1 MGGVT
6 YIFGF
11 RKKCYFMA
19 LEISALLSAHRVSL
33 CVVLWLLLSD
43 KTLCIQKK
51 RINVLGIVEQD
62 SLTQK

>member
-1 MGGVT
+1 MGGVA

-11 RKKCYFMA
+11 RKSATLA

-33 CVVLWLLLSD
+33 CVVFLLSD

-62 SLTQK
+62 SLNQK